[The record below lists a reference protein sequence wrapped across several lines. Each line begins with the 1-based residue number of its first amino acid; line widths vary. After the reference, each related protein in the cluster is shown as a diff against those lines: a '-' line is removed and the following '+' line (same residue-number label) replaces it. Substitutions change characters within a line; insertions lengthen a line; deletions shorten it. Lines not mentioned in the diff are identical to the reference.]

1 MPGAADASPGT
12 DDLPGASSA
21 PAGLFPAAAVG
32 APVIARVLLD
42 SPLPQLDRLLE
53 YRIPPQLADAVAPGV
68 RVRAPLRTVGRTV
81 DALVVELT
89 DQQEF
94 PGPLSDLEDVVSPVP
109 VLRPEVWTLARGVAT
124 RAAGSASD
132 VLRLAVP
139 KRQAR
144 VEKAWLERDPEEV
157 ERMRA
162 VVRAVSAPAVIT
174 QHAPET
180 LDAVVRGGRRAALQA
195 LTGVTKTPAGDWV
208 GRWAVTLA
216 EAARMALAEGGTAI
230 LALPDYRDI
239 DQLLA
244 ALTALVPEEAIVR
257 WDAAGTPSQR
267 FRALLRAIDG
277 PCIVVGTRSAVYAPA
292 EKLGLVALWDDG
304 DPLHREPHAP
314 YVHTRDAALL
324 RQQQQGGALLFAGHV
339 RSTEVQRLVEL
350 DYLEAIGPARTP
362 RPSVLPSA
370 NLTARDELAE
380 RARIP
385 SSAWRTAREALRKG
399 PVLFQVARP
408 GFAPGLACAD
418 CGSAARC
425 RHCGGPLQQR
435 GRGGA
440 VSCLWCG
447 VPDSQWQCAQCDGVK
462 LRPRGS
468 GSVRTAEDLGRA
480 FPGERVIVA
489 DGEHPVQHVDDKPAL
504 VIATRGAEPIAAGGY
519 RAVVLLDGERMVARE
534 SLHVGEDCLRWW
546 ADATALAADDAPTV
560 LVGVGG
566 ALASALST
574 WRLADYA
581 RDELADR
588 RPLRFPPAVRAA
600 TLLGPPDVVTAAL
613 DRIQRPGLDVLG
625 PLPQPEGLVRAI
637 VRLDYGIAAEVA
649 AELRAEMI
657 RLSSTRRSA
666 RPDQRKRGRQP
677 VPLRVIF
684 DDSTPFDE

>member
-1 MPGAADASPGT
+1 M
-12 DDLPGASSA
+12 
-21 PAGLFPAAAVG
+21 
-32 APVIARVLLD
+32 D

-53 YRIPPQLADAVAPGV
+53 YRIPELLRGEPSLGPGV
-68 RVRAPLRTVGRTV
+68 RVRVPLRTVGRTV
-81 DALVVELT
+81 DGLVVDLT

-94 PGPLSDLEDVVSPVP
+94 PGPLSDLEAVVSPVP
-109 VLRPEVWTLARGVAT
+109 VLRPEVWALARGVST

-132 VLRLAVP
+132 VLRLALP

-144 VEKAWLERDPEEV
+144 VEKAWLEREPGVDAPPQV
-157 ERMRA
+157 TA
-162 VVRAVSAPAVIT
+162 PPTISA
-174 QHAPET
+174 HAPDT
-180 LDAVVRGGRRAALQA
+180 LDAIVREGRRAALQA

-216 EAARMALAEGGTAI
+216 EAARLALVTGGSAI
-230 LALPDYRDI
+230 LAVPDYRDI
-239 DQLLA
+239 DQLTA
-244 ALTALVPEEAIVR
+244 ALSALVPDEAIVR
-257 WDAAGTPSQR
+257 WDSGGTPSQR
-267 FRALLRAIDG
+267 YRALLRAIDG
-277 PCIVVGTRSAVYAPA
+277 PRIVVGTRSAVYAPA
-292 EKLGLVALWDDG
+292 ERLALIALWNDG

-314 YVHTRDAALL
+314 YVHARDAALL
-324 RQQQQGGALLFAGHV
+324 RQQQQGGALLFAGHG
-339 RSTEVQRLVEL
+339 RTTEVQRLVEIGFVE
-350 DYLEAIGPARTP
+350 EATPARVP

-385 SSAWRTAREALRKG
+385 SSAWRTAREALRTG

-418 CGSAARC
+418 CGAAARC

-447 VPDSQWQCAQCDGVK
+447 VPDSQWQCASCDGVK

-468 GSVRTAEDLGRA
+468 GSLRTAEDLGRA

-489 DGEHPVQHVDDKPAL
+489 DGEHPVQHVDAAPAL

-534 SLHVGEDCLRWW
+534 SLRVGEDCLRWW

-581 RDELADR
+581 RGELADR
-588 RPLRFPPAVRAA
+588 RPLRFPPAVRTA
-600 TLLGPPDVVTAAL
+600 TLLGPPDVVAGAL
-613 DRIQRPGLDVLG
+613 DRVQRPGLDVLG

-637 VRLDYGIAAEVA
+637 VRMDYAAAGEVA

-657 RLSSTRRSA
+657 RLSSARRSA
-666 RPDQRKRGRQP
+666 RPDQRRRGRQP
-677 VPLRVIF
+677 VPLRVLF
-684 DDSTPFDE
+684 DDPAPFDE